1 MIDYS
6 LTLFYILM
14 VVVNII
20 IAIFRFIHKLF
31 SSQIINLKICKIAS
45 ENGNIAL
52 IMFITTLFF
61 LLKVSARFPRTKD
74 DHVICTL
81 QSISSHAI

>member
-1 MIDYS
+1 
-6 LTLFYILM
+6 M

-61 LLKVSARFPRTKD
+61 FLLKVSARFPRTKD